1 MTPLFVLKANGQRE
15 PFDESKLRNSLIRA
29 GASEQNAEI
38 IATEV
43 IGELGDETRTT
54 EIYKKAFEH
63 LHKMSVPAAKRYILK
78 RAVMDL
84 GPSGFPFEKFVAE
97 ILRRKGFEVKT
108 DEMMLGE
115 CVEHEVDVVAWNQ
128 KDLLAIEAKF
138 HNELGVKS
146 DLKVVLYVKARI
158 DDLKGTTF
166 NYGGHN
172 RKVTEGWLVT
182 NTKFTTTAIRYAE
195 CTNLKLLGW
204 NYPEK
209 ENLHDLIMETKT
221 LPITCISQLTVA
233 QKHELLNQGI
243 VFCDSLIEKTEVLK
257 SLGIKDDKIEHILH
271 EIKSL

>member
-1 MTPLFVLKANGQRE
+1 MTPLYVLKANGDRE
-15 PFDESKLRNSLIRA
+15 PFDEQKLRNSLIRA

-38 IATEV
+38 ISTEV
-43 IGELGDETRTT
+43 MGELADETKTLD
-54 EIYKKAFEH
+54 IYKKAFEH
-63 LHKMSVPAAKRYILK
+63 LHKLSLPAAKRYVLK

-84 GPSGFPFEKFVAE
+84 GPSGFPFEKYVAE

-115 CVEHEVDVVAWNQ
+115 CVEHEVDVVAWND

-138 HNELGVKS
+138 HNELGIKS

-166 NYGGHN
+166 DYGGKN

-182 NTKFTTTAIRYAE
+182 NTKFTTTAIHYAE

-209 ENLHDLIMETKT
+209 ENLHDLIIETKT
-221 LPITCISQLTVA
+221 LPITCLGLLDQQ
-233 QKHELLNQGI
+233 QKRTLLKEGI
-243 VFCDSLIEKTEVLK
+243 VFCDSLLEKPEILK
-257 SLGIKDDKIEHILH
+257 TIGFNDERAEHILH
-271 EIKSL
+271 EIKEL